1 MGREPRTARDK
12 LRQAR
17 AEVYRRHILEAA
29 ERVFADKGFAS
40 ASMQEIGRQAG
51 VSMGTIYSVFA
62 SKEAVL
68 EGVLQWRGEE
78 ILALVR
84 DATASAAGALE
95 ALRRLM
101 EAYVTY
107 FTAHPDF
114 LRMHLRLG
122 GAWSVSP
129 ANGKRRAAV
138 WEEIHRLQADLMGKG
153 VREGVL
159 VDEDPALL
167 ARLFSA
173 VDQVLLARWVELG
186 LRASK
191 EELLRQLQL
200 WVERLLVRRP
210 NGPTSGQN
218 QLAHR
223 QRVQR

>member
-17 AEVYRRHILEAA
+17 AAVYRRHILEAA

-68 EGVLQWRGEE
+68 EGVLQGRGEE

-84 DATASAAGALE
+84 EATASTDGALG

-101 EAYVTY
+101 EAYVAY

-186 LRASK
+186 MRASK
-191 EELLRQLQL
+191 EELLRQLEI

-210 NGPTSGQN
+210 NGRTSGQN
-218 QLAHR
+218 RLADR